1 MSRSYFAGQIE
12 FDDTGLEDF
21 ENEIKRIAE
30 KLASEDAAL
39 DVMEAG
45 VKEFVRDLRRL
56 PKPRSRIDEDG
67 YTHLVDTFTWERTKT
82 TIKVGWG
89 KYYGPMLEHGTR
101 KMKAQAHL
109 KPLFERNKGIYYRA
123 MIQDLTG
130 GRNGY

>member
-1 MSRSYFAGQIE
+1 MSRSYFAGEIE

-21 ENEIKRIAE
+21 ENEIKRMAE
-30 KLASEDAAL
+30 RLASEDAAL
-39 DVMEAG
+39 DIMETG

-56 PKPRSRIDEDG
+56 PKPRSQINKAG
-67 YTHLVDTFTWERTKT
+67 YTHLVDTFTWERTET

-109 KPLFERNKGIYYRA
+109 KPLFERNKVNYYRT
-123 MIQDLTG
+123 MIQEFN
-130 GRNGY
+130 RR

>member
-21 ENEIKRIAE
+21 ENEIKRMAE
-30 KLASEDAAL
+30 RLASEDAAL

-56 PKPRSRIDEDG
+56 PKPRSQINKAG
-67 YTHLVDTFTWERTKT
+67 YTHLVDTFTWERTET

-109 KPLFERNKGIYYRA
+109 KPLFERNEVNYYRT
-123 MIQDLTG
+123 MIQEFN
-130 GRNGY
+130 RR

>member
-1 MSRSYFAGQIE
+1 MSRSYFAGEVE

-21 ENEIKRIAE
+21 ENEIKRMAE
-30 KLASEDAAL
+30 RFASEDAAL

-56 PKPRSRIDEDG
+56 PKPRSQINKAG
-67 YTHLVDTFTWERTKT
+67 YTHLVDTFTWERTET

-109 KPLFERNKGIYYRA
+109 KPLFERNKVNYYRT
-123 MIQDLTG
+123 MIQEFN
-130 GRNGY
+130 RR

>member
-1 MSRSYFAGQIE
+1 MSRSYFAGEIE

-21 ENEIKRIAE
+21 ENEIRRMAE
-30 KLASEDAAL
+30 RLASEDAAL

-56 PKPRSRIDEDG
+56 PKPRSQINKAG
-67 YTHLVDTFTWERTKT
+67 YTHLVDTFTWERTET

-109 KPLFERNKGIYYRA
+109 KPLFERNKVNYYRT
-123 MIQDLTG
+123 MIQEFN
-130 GRNGY
+130 RR